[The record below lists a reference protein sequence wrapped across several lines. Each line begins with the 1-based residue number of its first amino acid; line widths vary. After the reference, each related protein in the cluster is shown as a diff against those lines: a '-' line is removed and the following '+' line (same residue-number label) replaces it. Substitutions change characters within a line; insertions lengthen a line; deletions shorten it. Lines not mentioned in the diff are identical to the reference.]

1 MGQGKHIKTRPEVLN
16 RPGAFFVGVYLKTDD
31 VTGSEEFSRWAR
43 HFFAGILT
51 YFKEK

>member
-1 MGQGKHIKTRPEVLN
+1 LSH
-16 RPGAFFVGVYLKTDD
+16 PGAFFVGVYLKTDD
-31 VTGSEEFSRWAR
+31 VTGGEEFSRWAR

>member
-31 VTGSEEFSRWAR
+31 VTGSEEFLR
-43 HFFAGILT
+43 
-51 YFKEK
+51 